1 MLDELSKLVRKPSKV
16 DEAELDK
23 MGWTTRRNKVL
34 VHMERDQ
41 VLQRLL
47 ADFKIVND
55 RLKQIRSTRDV
66 KIYYTELEKA
76 GTYYTYARCI
86 FNVNGKQTEF
96 RKYLGKT
103 DELKPGDVDED
114 YLKQIFLNKLKNFLE

>member
-1 MLDELSKLVRKPSKV
+1 MLEQLSTLVRKPSKI

-23 MGWTTRRNKVL
+23 IGWTSRRNKVL
-34 VHMERDQ
+34 DYMDRDQ

-55 RLKQIRSTRDV
+55 HLKQIRSTRDV

-86 FNVNGKQTEF
+86 FNAVSYTH
-96 RKYLGKT
+96 LT
-103 DELKPGDVDED
+103 LPTSDLV
-114 YLKQIFLNKLKNFLE
+114 

>member
-96 RKYLGKT
+96 RKYLGKS
-103 DELKPGDVDED
+103 DELNQDDVDED
-114 YLKQIFLNKLKNFLE
+114 FLKQIFLNKLKNFLV

>member
-66 KIYYTELEKA
+66 KIYYTELERA

-103 DELKPGDVDED
+103 DELKPGDIDED
-114 YLKQIFLNKLKNFLE
+114 FLKQIFLNKLKNFLE

>member
-96 RKYLGKT
+96 RKYLGKS
-103 DELKPGDVDED
+103 DELNQDDVDED
-114 YLKQIFLNKLKNFLE
+114 FLKQIFLNKLKNFLE

>member
-1 MLDELSKLVRKPSKV
+1 MLEELSSLVRKPSKI
-16 DEAELDK
+16 DEAELNK
-23 MGWTTRRNKVL
+23 SGWSTRRNKVL
-34 VHMERDQ
+34 DHLEKDR

-55 RLKQIRSTRDV
+55 RLKQIRSTKDI

-76 GTYYTYARCI
+76 DTYYTYARCI

-96 RKYLGKT
+96 RKYIGKT
-103 DELKPGDVDED
+103 EDLKPGDVDED
-114 YLKQIFLNKLKNFLE
+114 FLKQIFLNKLKNFLE

>member
-103 DELKPGDVDED
+103 DELKPGDIDED
-114 YLKQIFLNKLKNFLE
+114 FLKQIFLNKLKNFLE

>member
-96 RKYLGKT
+96 RKYLGKS
-103 DELKPGDVDED
+103 DELNQDDVDED
-114 YLKQIFLNKLKNFLE
+114 FLKEIFLNKLKNFLE

>member
-1 MLDELSKLVRKPSKV
+1 MLEELSSLVRKPSKI
-16 DEAELDK
+16 DEVELNK
-23 MGWTTRRNKVL
+23 SGWSTRRNKVL
-34 VHMERDQ
+34 DHLEKDR

-55 RLKQIRSTRDV
+55 RLKQIRSTKDV

-96 RKYLGKT
+96 RKYIGKT
-103 DELKPGDVDED
+103 EDLKPGDVDED
-114 YLKQIFLNKLKNFLE
+114 FLKQIFLNKLKNFLE

>member
-1 MLDELSKLVRKPSKV
+1 MLEQLSTLVRKPSKI

-23 MGWTTRRNKVL
+23 IGWTSRRNKVL
-34 VHMERDQ
+34 DYMERDQ

-96 RKYLGKT
+96 RKYLGKS
-103 DELKPGDVDED
+103 DDLKPGDIDED
-114 YLKQIFLNKLKNFLE
+114 FLKQIFLKKLKNFLV